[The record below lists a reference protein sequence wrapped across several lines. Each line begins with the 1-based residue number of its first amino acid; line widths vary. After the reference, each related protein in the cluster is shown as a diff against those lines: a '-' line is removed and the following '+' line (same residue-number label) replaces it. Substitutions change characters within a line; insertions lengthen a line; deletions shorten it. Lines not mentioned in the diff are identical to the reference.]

1 MPTGPFAFAGVLY
14 LDKIVAEFHR
24 IPIGDLI
31 LLEDPELTEKPLI
44 NGWKT
49 ELAAGIAAGG
59 VFGSVITVYLRKVK
73 KKESIN

>member
-1 MPTGPFAFAGVLY
+1 MELSYECTKALLTVIDNEL
-14 LDKIVAEFHR
+14 AEI

-31 LLEDPELTEKPLI
+31 LLEDPVLPEKPLI